1 MAIHKVALLLLF
13 GMILLASDFEH
24 ANAKAC
30 TKECDGR
37 ISYGLC
43 PVSQTKRVDGICIN
57 CCSGIIGCK
66 YFSKDYTFI
75 CNGESKWFGE
85 KACTRECDPRIDIG
99 ICASDL
105 TEKVDALCTNCCA
118 GKKGCNYFDENGTFI
133 CEGES
138 EGENTLQKS
147 NLAIS

>member
-1 MAIHKVALLLLF
+1 MQTPKLALKNVTVEFHMGFAQFYKL
-13 GMILLASDFEH
+13 
-24 ANAKAC
+24 
-30 TKECDGR
+30 KELME
-37 ISYGLC
+37 Y
-43 PVSQTKRVDGICIN
+43 
-57 CCSGIIGCK
+57 CSGIVGCK

-75 CNGESKWFGE
+75 CDGESKWFGE
-85 KACTRECDPRIDIG
+85 KAYTKECDPRIDIG

-105 TEKVDALCTNCCA
+105 TKKVDALCTNCCA

-147 NLAIS
+147 NVAIS